1 MLAQHARPMTG
12 RDDPAEVAG
21 LADRIVGAVTG
32 CAAVA
37 GLTEAPGGPVA
48 TYLPGRTISGVAV
61 RDGEVEVCVVAR
73 YGLPLPEVAEQVRQ
87 AVAPLVPD
95 RVVDV
100 VIGDITLAEPEDKGP
115 DGRDHAGLSGRQ
127 AGVPG
132 LGPGSSS
139 RPWRR
144 PRGVCRGAAAMAGT
158 DDRAAAGAGTAGSG
172 NRLPAPA
179 GSRRLGGALA
189 APAQAA
195 PVAAAALNWLG
206 VAGAAE

>member
-1 MLAQHARPMTG
+1 MTG

-21 LADRIVGAVTG
+21 LADRIVAAVTG

-73 YGLPLPEVAEQVRQ
+73 YGLPLLEVAEQVRQ

-100 VIGDITLAEPEDKGP
+100 VIGDITLAEAEDKGP
-115 DGRDHAGLSGRQ
+115 DGRDHARVIRPASGRS
-127 AGVPG
+127 
-132 LGPGSSS
+132 GPGSGLII
-139 RPWRR
+139 PTLAETPRR
-144 PRGVCRGAAAMAGT
+144 LPRGC
-158 DDRAAAGAGTAGSG
+158 G
-172 NRLPAPA
+172 N
-179 GSRRLGGALA
+179 GGH
-189 APAQAA
+189 
-195 PVAAAALNWLG
+195 G
-206 VAGAAE
+206 

>member
-1 MLAQHARPMTG
+1 MTG

-21 LADRIVGAVTG
+21 LADRIVAAVTG

-73 YGLPLPEVAEQVRQ
+73 YGLPLLEVAEQVRQ

-100 VIGDITLAEPEDKGP
+100 VIGDITLAEAEDKGP
-115 DGRDHAGLSGRQ
+115 DGRDQPGLSGQQAAFRAWVRAHHPDLGGDPEAFAEGLRQ
-127 AGVPG
+127 WRARMTGLPPVPG
-132 LGPGSSS
+132 PTAAAAVVY
-139 RPWRR
+139 RR
-144 PRGVCRGAAAMAGT
+144 RRGAAGWVAHW
-158 DDRAAAGAGTAGSG
+158 RRRRQ
-172 NRLPAPA
+172 RLR
-179 GSRRLGGALA
+179 SLRLR
-189 APAQAA
+189 
-195 PVAAAALNWLG
+195 
-206 VAGAAE
+206 